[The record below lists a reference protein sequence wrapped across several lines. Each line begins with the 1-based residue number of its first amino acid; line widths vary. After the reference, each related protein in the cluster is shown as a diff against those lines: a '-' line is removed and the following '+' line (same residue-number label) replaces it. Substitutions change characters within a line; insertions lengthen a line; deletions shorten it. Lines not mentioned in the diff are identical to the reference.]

1 MVAPARRYALHV
13 ETTAGW
19 TEVGD
24 RIFVRRYAFYDQN
37 IGVVLGRDAALVID
51 TRTTYP
57 QAHEILDDLRELTS
71 APVEVVVDTHGHY
84 DHAFGN
90 AVFRPATI
98 WGHAGC
104 RPFMARTGDARRPQL
119 VAQLPDLAED
129 LREVAIDPP
138 DRVFEEQAVVDVGDR
153 QVELRYLGRGHT
165 DHDAIVLVPGTGVV
179 FAGDLLENGAVPSF
193 GDSYPL
199 DWPATVDGLTPMVE
213 RIAVPGHGDPGGTEW
228 VAEQAAALHAVAG
241 LGRRIAAAEIG
252 LEEALASN
260 PYPEFPAED
269 VRRPLLRAAAQARC
283 ELTRSRTA

>member
-1 MVAPARRYALHV
+1 MAAA
-13 ETTAGW
+13 AGW

-24 RIFVRRYAFYDQN
+24 RVFVRRYAFYDQN

-57 QAHEILDDLRELTS
+57 QAREILDDLRELTS

-98 WGHAGC
+98 WGHVGC
-104 RPFMARTGDARRPQL
+104 GPFMARTGDARRPQL
-119 VAQLPDLAED
+119 VAQLPDLAAD
-129 LREVAIDPP
+129 LREVVVDPP
-138 DRVFEEQAVVDVGDR
+138 DRTFEEQVVVDVGDR

-165 DHDAIVLVPGTGVV
+165 DHDAIVLVPGTGVL
-179 FAGDLLENGAVPSF
+179 FAGDLLEGGAVPSF

-199 DWPATVDGLTPMVE
+199 DWPATVDRLMPLVE
-213 RIAVPGHGDPGGTEW
+213 RIAVPGHGDPDGPDW
-228 VAEQAAALHAVAG
+228 VAEQAAALHAVAD
-241 LGRRIAAAEIG
+241 LGRRIAVGEIG

-260 PYPEFPAED
+260 PYPAFPAD
-269 VRRPLLRAAAQARC
+269 HVRGPLRRAAAQARC
-283 ELTRSRTA
+283 ELNRAGAA

>member
-1 MVAPARRYALHV
+1 VAATSR
-13 ETTAGW
+13 W

-57 QAHEILDDLRELTS
+57 QAREILDDLRELTS

-90 AVFRPATI
+90 AVFRPASI
-98 WGHAGC
+98 WGHIGC
-104 RPFMARTGDARRPQL
+104 GPFMARTGDARRPQL
-119 VAQLPDLAED
+119 VAQLPDLAAD
-129 LREVAIDPP
+129 LQEVVVDAP
-138 DRVFEEQAVVDVGDR
+138 DRTFEERDFVDVGDR

-165 DHDAIVLVPGTGVV
+165 DHDAIVLVPGTGVM

-199 DWPATVDGLTPMVE
+199 EWPATVDRLAPLVGRV
-213 RIAVPGHGDPGGTEW
+213 AVPGHGDPGGPDW
-228 VAEQAAALHAVAG
+228 VVEQAAALHEIAD
-241 LGRRIAAAEIG
+241 LGRRIAAGEIG
-252 LEEALASN
+252 LEEALGSS
-260 PYPEFPAED
+260 PYPDFPPED
-269 VRRPLLRAAAQARC
+269 IRGPLRRAAAQARC
-283 ELTRSRTA
+283 ELNRAGTA

>member
-1 MVAPARRYALHV
+1 MRRSGRYPSPVAATSR
-13 ETTAGW
+13 W

-24 RIFVRRYAFYDQN
+24 RVFVRRYAFYDQN

-57 QAHEILDDLRELTS
+57 QAREILDDLRELTS

-98 WGHAGC
+98 WGHVGC
-104 RPFMARTGDARRPQL
+104 GPFMARTGDARRPQL
-119 VAQLPDLAED
+119 VAELPDLAAD
-129 LREVAIDPP
+129 LLEVVVDPP
-138 DRVFEEQAVVDVGDR
+138 DRTFEERAIVDVSDR

-165 DHDAIVLVPGTGVV
+165 DHDAILLVPGTGVM

-199 DWPATVDGLTPMVE
+199 EWPATVDRLAPLVE
-213 RIAVPGHGDPGGTEW
+213 RIAVPGHGDPGGPDW
-228 VAEQAAALHAVAG
+228 VSEQAAALHLVAG
-241 LGRRIAAAEIG
+241 LGRRIAAGEIG
-252 LEEALASN
+252 LDEALASN
-260 PYPEFPAED
+260 PYPAFPPED
-269 VRRPLLRAAAQARC
+269 VRRPLRRAAAQARG
-283 ELTRSRTA
+283 ELSRAGTA